1 MKYFRISNSTNLKEI
16 GTYPQATS
24 QVVFD
29 LKTLTI
35 PHVDTFDCF
44 KELPDNFFF
53 PVQLMTKKSK
63 LTDLLSYATYTSY
76 GLFIS
81 KKLAEIIKPHVKG
94 NAQMFPVQ
102 VSKNNVL
109 VDYVLLHF
117 YHFSFENIDY
127 DRTEIWKMKSTWE
140 KAEPLKI
147 RNEQELTKAFN
158 TYKYPEGVEIEQICF
173 KEDLNVHCFSLFYL
187 FCGRGY
193 FVSEYLRE
201 KIETAGCTGIRFL
214 EINERL

>member
-1 MKYFRISNSTNLKEI
+1 MKYFRIYESTNLKEI
-16 GTYPQATS
+16 GAYPQATS

-29 LKTLTI
+29 LKTLTK
-35 PHVDTFDCF
+35 PHINTFDPF
-44 KELPDNFFF
+44 KRLPDDFFF

-63 LTDLLSYATYTSY
+63 LTDLISFATNTSY

-81 KKLAEIIKPHVKG
+81 KKLSEIIKPHVKD
-94 NAQMFPVQ
+94 NAQTFPVQ
-102 VSKNNVL
+102 VLKNDVL
-109 VDYVLLHF
+109 IDYVLLHF
-117 YHFSFENIDY
+117 HHFSFENIDY
-127 DRTEIWKMKSTWE
+127 AHTEIWKMKNTWE

-147 RNEQELTKAFN
+147 QGEQELLKAFDSY
-158 TYKYPEGVEIEQICF
+158 TYPEGVEIEQLSF

-214 EINERL
+214 EVNERL